1 MLNLHFS
8 TVAPTFM
15 ELSTTSLPSLLSF
28 RNTIKYKHEY
38 YYSGINPVEF
48 RGLSKHV
55 IVEIIEK
62 LKIELNA

>member
-8 TVAPTFM
+8 TAAPTFM
-15 ELSTTSLPSLLSF
+15 ELSTTSLPVTSLLSF

-62 LKIELNA
+62 LKI